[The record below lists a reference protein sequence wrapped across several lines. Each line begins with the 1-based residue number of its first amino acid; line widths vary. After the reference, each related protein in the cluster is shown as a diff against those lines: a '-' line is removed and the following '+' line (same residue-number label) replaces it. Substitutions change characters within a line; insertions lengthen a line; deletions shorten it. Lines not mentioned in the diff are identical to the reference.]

1 MSKSVHTKL
10 LDFQKKIGTIKKDAK
25 NPHFK
30 NTYASLPQIL
40 SEVKPIL
47 SEVGLVL
54 IQGIDVDKVTTTVVC
69 PETSTS
75 VISSLTLPAIQDPQ
89 KMGSAITYYR
99 RYLLAAVLSLEIDD
113 DDANLAAGHT
123 PQPEKPWLN
132 KNSEQFVK
140 VVEALTKNGNFTID
154 MVEGKYKLSKEVKEE
169 LLKLMKK

>member
-30 NTYASLPQIL
+30 NTYASLPQML

-54 IQGIDVDKVTTTVVC
+54 IQGMEVDKVTTAVVC

-89 KMGSAITYYR
+89 KIGSAITYYR
-99 RYLLAAVLSLEIDD
+99 RYTLQSLLCLQMFWHLSLFI
-113 DDANLAAGHT
+113 
-123 PQPEKPWLN
+123 P
-132 KNSEQFVK
+132 F
-140 VVEALTKNGNFTID
+140 
-154 MVEGKYKLSKEVKEE
+154 
-169 LLKLMKK
+169 